1 MAFLFCW
8 QRGHVSGDV
17 FAGIRWWIKKEATE
31 ARLLFRGRT
40 FFIHEL
46 IKPLMKS
53 IHNPR
58 AMATERPMKYE
69 PLPTGTCHF
78 QGWFFCSHWCDHCV
92 SFFALPAQTKSVSI
106 SRMHVKKTNF
116 SRILN
121 RRTEKKSSETSYLQ
135 EPLVNPFSAHDI
147 SFFYEQMNYQWF
159 FFPFVV
165 SFSHILCDVYRRIWS
180 WIKEETT
187 KTLPRFFIVI
197 KHQFQSQRLIWC
209 DILRWLRWWRD
220 HRIQLCIKELVPY

>member
-1 MAFLFCW
+1 MDFLFCW
-8 QRGHVSGDV
+8 QRVHVSGDV

-46 IKPLMKS
+46 IKSLMKS

-92 SFFALPAQTKSVSI
+92 SFCALPAQTKSVSI
-106 SRMHVKKTNF
+106 SRMHVKKTNV

-121 RRTEKKSSETSYLQ
+121 RRTEKKSSENWYTNENFAGFQLLLTTWENGLLRMRSTTAMFSILLKRDIFSTKFFRIPVFNKWILI
-135 EPLVNPFSAHDI
+135 PLAGHV
-147 SFFYEQMNYQWF
+147 
-159 FFPFVV
+159 
-165 SFSHILCDVYRRIWS
+165 
-180 WIKEETT
+180 
-187 KTLPRFFIVI
+187 
-197 KHQFQSQRLIWC
+197 LIWFVSC
-209 DILRWLRWWRD
+209 YFLKTRCFFLPLIHYSILLIRKVLM
-220 HRIQLCIKELVPY
+220 HFIRIS